1 MQRDS
6 RHVGKFSPHQL
17 EILTEASAQG
27 RRRVKIQKIAQE
39 LALPREEVL
48 QFIKD
53 FASRPE
59 NRPAMEQ
66 ARKAR
71 VAFEQQPDRS
81 MSGLAAGAAQQ
92 DVAAADSSG
101 ASSQDEDAPASRRS
115 RQPKRVQPRL
125 PFADRQRLGGDFNK
139 KRMSR
144 SLEDTLDR
152 IFEEDPYPS
161 SDKIREVL
169 ELHKGAGYQRIVEW
183 FAQKRREDERR
194 PKNYVKPDLA
204 ASSKAKLNFGR
215 RRPQQQKGKD
225 PFNWEL
231 PQ

>member
-1 MQRDS
+1 M
-6 RHVGKFSPHQL
+6 HQNSL
-17 EILTEASAQG
+17 GCPLLWRPGASAYNICLKCLEC
-27 RRRVKIQKIAQE
+27 RC
-39 LALPREEVL
+39 
-48 QFIKD
+48 
-53 FASRPE
+53 
-59 NRPAMEQ
+59 
-66 ARKAR
+66 
-71 VAFEQQPDRS
+71 
-81 MSGLAAGAAQQ
+81 
-92 DVAAADSSG
+92 DSC
-101 ASSQDEDAPASRRS
+101 
-115 RQPKRVQPRL
+115 
-125 PFADRQRLGGDFNK
+125 ADRQRLGGDFNK